1 MTRVL
6 LVDDESLTRE
16 TLRDY
21 LRLDPSL
28 HVVGEAADGQVA
40 LRQTVTLRPDLILM
54 DMQMPVLDGVGAT
67 AKIHAECPEVKILG
81 LTTFATDRYV
91 VDLLRAGAS
100 GYIVKDTKPRD
111 LIAAIH
117 TVLAGESALSPE
129 VSKYVIKGLEESIP
143 AVVPPN
149 QGLLDK
155 LTEKEM
161 EVIRLLAQGM
171 SNREMAK
178 ELFVTESTIK
188 QRFVKV
194 MEKMGVRDR
203 IQILVEAIQ
212 HGLVTVGRG

>member
-40 LRQTVTLRPDLILM
+40 LRQTGTLRPDLILM
-54 DMQMPVLDGVGAT
+54 DMQMPILDGVGAT
-67 AKIHAECPEVKILG
+67 AKIHAEYPDVKILG

-129 VSKYVIKGLEESIP
+129 VTKYVIKGLEASVP

-149 QGLLDK
+149 QDLLDK

>member
-54 DMQMPVLDGVGAT
+54 DMPVLDGVGAT

-129 VSKYVIKGLEESIP
+129 VTKYVIKGLEESIP
-143 AVVPPN
+143 AVVLPN
-149 QGLLDK
+149 QDLLDK

>member
-129 VSKYVIKGLEESIP
+129 VTKYVIKGLEESIP

-149 QGLLDK
+149 QDLLDK

-212 HGLVTVGRG
+212 HGLVTVGRS

>member
-54 DMQMPVLDGVGAT
+54 DMQMPILDGVGAT

-129 VSKYVIKGLEESIP
+129 VTKYVIKGLEESIP

-149 QGLLDK
+149 QDLLDK

-212 HGLVTVGRG
+212 HGLVTVGRS